1 MNDCCDDTAF
11 WEQRLAAKKAAI
23 VAYEAAITAVAGGAH
38 ILRVH
43 DVAAVRR
50 AVTVAEAIRDAG

>member
-1 MNDCCDDTAF
+1 VQA
-11 WEQRLAAKKAAI
+11 
-23 VAYEAAITAVAGGAH
+23 GAH

-50 AVTVAEAIRDAG
+50 AVRVAEAIRDAPEA